1 MRIVLIQA
9 ARLTSEQKISFQ
21 SADLTVAEEAQKVFT
36 SCERVPDVVIC
47 CAGITPHNPR
57 FDFSRRSDTWLLCR
71 PVN

>member
-47 CAGITPHNPR
+47 CAGTTPPQ
-57 FDFSRRSDTWLLCR
+57 
-71 PVN
+71 PQI